1 MSPHFTDQPSRL
13 NKGMNEENTLSPD
26 ELELP
31 RGVTSA
37 NGHARH
43 RNGAA
48 PTFNA
53 RPTMRPAMHDI
64 RPDKKVRFDA
74 DAGSFI
80 DAMLRR
86 WWVMFFA
93 SAIMFC
99 LGLLLAL
106 TFWGR
111 SFTSTSQLI
120 LNEPTAISELF
131 RPQEFSTATLVAMI
145 ESPEVLKKTGAKM
158 DPVLKPKDVKSRL
171 EVNSDYDTDI
181 TTITTTTKDPVSAAA
196 LNNAFL
202 EEAVRHTQEVQRQEA
217 LGSERY
223 LQRQIDESAADIR
236 ALRDS
241 MPAALS
247 SLVPAAAG
255 PDKLKE
261 AQNELT
267 TLLLRY
273 TEAHPLVREQRARL
287 AALAEQ
293 IAASPAVDLK
303 PQANDGPMRVNSQH
317 DYEVALGK
325 LKGLEDNHAA
335 LITRQRL
342 GELIKETPPGYFR
355 ILLPAAPADAIEVR
369 PWLKIGIVS
378 VFFGCIG
385 LALGAGEILSR
396 EFLDKRLKTEA
407 DVKRVTR
414 LPLIGSLGDLRKMS
428 AAEQNTWAFRS
439 WIALQG
445 RLQQAS
451 TGGLICGITSS
462 RAGDGRST
470 WIRLLSHAA
479 SQCGF
484 RVLTITATPP
494 AKPDAP
500 ASEEKKSPSSQ
511 KASSSAEAAG
521 GTATATATTQELAT
535 LNSSH
540 ALSTPAQVADKL
552 RDSEEQS
559 MVHIPLPGWV
569 WNLERRRQW
578 QHAMEMWRKID
589 NIVILVEL
597 PPATEPDSVLLSEN
611 LPNLIWLA
619 DGGRSDA
626 METRNQVD
634 TLRHARTHLVGCA
647 LNRASSSFLNG
658 RFARWMG
665 CWAAFAVL
673 GLGSAPDVVAQNNSS
688 FMDVPAETT
697 PPAQQ
702 NPSAVRPATP
712 PAQPS
717 AQAQSAQPAPAR
729 AAVDQDSE
737 PADARPQSFS
747 VNSRA
752 QRAEWQKRLT
762 LGPGDV
768 LNLSL
773 FGAPDFKR
781 DEVPIGPDGR
791 ISFLEAQNVMAAG
804 LTVDELR
811 ERLAEELGKFRRAPQ
826 PIVQPFAYRSKKYV
840 VLGKVVEKGVFTLD
854 RPITVIEAVAR
865 AGGLETGLADRNLV
879 ELADFSRAFL
889 ARDGKHLPIN
899 FEKLFLEG
907 DLSQNIPL
915 EPNDY
920 LYFPASDLREVYVLG
935 EVALPGAQIFGTGAG
950 ALSAIAARGGF
961 TDRAWKKRLLVIRG
975 SLNNPQT
982 FVVNAHEVLAAQTP
996 DFKLQPKDIIYVSAR
1011 PWIRAEELL
1020 DIAAT
1025 AFVEGAVVGLT
1036 GRHLYSN

>member
-1 MSPHFTDQPSRL
+1 MSAHFTDQPSRF

-31 RGVTSA
+31 RGVASA
-37 NGHARH
+37 NGHTRY
-43 RNGAA
+43 RNGAN
-48 PTFNA
+48 PTFSARTSA
-53 RPTMRPAMHDI
+53 RPSSHEV
-64 RPDKKVRFDA
+64 RPDKKARFDA
-74 DAGSFI
+74 DAGSFV
-80 DAMLRR
+80 DALLRR

-93 SAIMFC
+93 GAIMLA
-99 LGLLLAL
+99 LGVLLAL
-106 TFWGR
+106 TMWGR
-111 SFTSTSQLI
+111 SYTSTAQLI

-131 RPQEFSTATLVAMI
+131 RPQEFSTATLVSMI
-145 ESPEVLKKTGAKM
+145 ESPEVLKRTGAKM
-158 DPVLKPKDVKSRL
+158 SPVLKPKDVKSRL
-171 EVNSDYDTDI
+171 KVSSDYDTDI
-181 TTITTTTKDPVSAAA
+181 TTITATTKDPVSAAA
-196 LNNAFL
+196 LNNAYL

-223 LQRQIDESAADIR
+223 LRKQIEESAKDI
-236 ALRDS
+236 AELRSS
-241 MPAALS
+241 MPVTMAAL
-247 SLVPAAAG
+247 VPVG
-255 PDKLKE
+255 GGSEKLKA
-261 AQNELT
+261 AQAELD

-287 AALAEQ
+287 AAIAEQ
-293 IAASPAVDLK
+293 VAASPEIKLQPK
-303 PQANDGPMRVNSQH
+303 TDGGPTQVNSQH
-317 DYEVALGK
+317 DYEVALAK
-325 LKGLEDNHAA
+325 LKSLEDNHSA
-335 LITRQRL
+335 LINRQRL
-342 GELIKETPPGYFR
+342 GELIKDTPPGYFR
-355 ILLPAAPADAIEVR
+355 ILLPAAPADAVEVR

-378 VFFGCIG
+378 VFFGLLG
-385 LALGAGEILSR
+385 VGLGAAEILSR

-414 LPLIGSLGDLRKMS
+414 LPVIGSLGDLRKMS
-428 AAEQNTWAFRS
+428 VAEQNTWAFRA

-445 RLQQAS
+445 RLNHAP
-451 TGGLICGITSS
+451 TGGFICGITSS

-484 RVLTITATPP
+484 RVLTITASPP
-494 AKPDAP
+494 SSTAESKTTDTAAKP
-500 ASEEKKSPSSQ
+500 
-511 KASSSAEAAG
+511 SSSAKTNARAG
-521 GTATATATTQELAT
+521 SEPVTTQELVT
-535 LNSSH
+535 INSTN
-540 ALSTPAQVADKL
+540 ALSTPTQVADKL
-552 RDSEEQS
+552 RDAEEQT

-597 PPATEPDSVLLSEN
+597 PPATEPESVLLSEN

-634 TLRHARTHLVGCA
+634 TLRHARTNLVGAA

-665 CWAAFAVL
+665 CWAAFAAL
-673 GLGSAPDVVAQNNSS
+673 GLGSGPDVIAQESSPS
-688 FMDVPAETT
+688 FMEVPAEE
-697 PPAQQ
+697 
-702 NPSAVRPATP
+702 PATP
-712 PAQPS
+712 AAPTRKPAE
-717 AQAQSAQPAPAR
+717 QPASQPEPPRIQTSATTVDSDDDDAPA
-729 AAVDQDSE
+729 
-737 PADARPQSFS
+737 ARTPRSFS
-747 VNSRA
+747 VSSKS
-752 QRAEWQKRLT
+752 QRAAWQERLT

-768 LNLSL
+768 LNLGL
-773 FGAPDFKR
+773 FGAPEFARK
-781 DEVPIGPDGR
+781 EVPIGPDGR
-791 ISFLEAQNVMAAG
+791 ISFLEAHNVMAAG

-811 ERLAEELGKFRRAPQ
+811 DRLTDELGKFRRAPQ

-879 ELADFSRAFL
+879 ELADFSRSFI
-889 ARDGKHLPIN
+889 ARGGKHLPVN

-915 EPNDY
+915 EPDDY

-935 EVALPGAQIFGTGAG
+935 EVLQPGAQIFSNGSGAI
-950 ALSAIAARGGF
+950 AAIAARGGF

-982 FVVNAHEVLAAQTP
+982 FIVDANEVLNARTP

-1020 DIAAT
+1020 DIAAI

-1036 GRHLYSN
+1036 GKHLYPSN